1 MNPQRKAAI
10 GSRRGLGLQPGEVKE
25 AGGGA
30 SIKVTNEA
38 KSSANQSTS
47 NTQVLGFKK
56 KRHSLASFIFFFL
69 MYQRTM
75 WNLNGFHRIV
85 VQDFRMLIIPSQQS
99 WKGNAHVVCT
109 HGVH

>member
-25 AGGGA
+25 ARGGA

-38 KSSANQSTS
+38 KSSANQSRS

-75 WNLNGFHRIV
+75 GFTELLH
-85 VQDFRMLIIPSQQS
+85 VQDFRMIIIPSQQS
-99 WKGNAHVVCT
+99 WKENAHVVST
-109 HGVH
+109 HGAH